1 MSLFCAIQKDIS
13 KGMYYYNA
21 VGLAEFPKETPAT
34 FDDKSKYYYD
44 RLDSLRVSR
53 IISSSLLLPCHTN

>member
-13 KGMYYYNA
+13 KGMYYHNA

-44 RLDSLRVSR
+44 RLDSL
-53 IISSSLLLPCHTN
+53 